1 MWKWLA
7 LFALPG
13 VGPALVGYKI
23 WDEIRSTI
31 SEDPEVWERAI
42 RAFERQDRKQ
52 APAKGGVVFAGSST
66 IRFWRGLSEDMAPLP
81 VIQRG
86 FGGAKVR
93 DVFHY
98 LDRLITIHEPAMI
111 VLYIGSNDLLDF
123 GGNRPKT
130 LAEMSSLYDTL
141 IDALHARLPH
151 ASVVIL
157 ATFPSPLNAK
167 RSALINSVNAMLREA
182 ARDRPWLSVLDG
194 NAALQEPGGEPKRAL
209 FLFDRTHL
217 NKDGY
222 AAWTQILRPQLL
234 ALWDPRLH

>member
-1 MWKWLA
+1 
-7 LFALPG
+7 
-13 VGPALVGYKI
+13 
-23 WDEIRSTI
+23 
-31 SEDPEVWERAI
+31 
-42 RAFERQDRKQ
+42 
-52 APAKGGVVFAGSST
+52 
-66 IRFWRGLSEDMAPLP
+66 
-81 VIQRG
+81 
-86 FGGAKVR
+86 
-93 DVFHY
+93 
-98 LDRLITIHEPAMI
+98 
-111 VLYIGSNDLLDF
+111 
-123 GGNRPKT
+123 
-130 LAEMSSLYDTL
+130 MSSLYDTL

-167 RSALINSVNAMLREA
+167 RSALINSVNAMLHEA

-194 NAALQEPGGEPKRAL
+194 NAALQRPGGEPNRAL